1 MAASKPTSSLSLT
14 VDALLPLTLNQ
25 YFGTLTAVRVV
36 PLSEVKFTPRLP
48 VSWLL
53 RRQIVRSWAGDR
65 TLSGPK
71 SPIRSSTILTV
82 SAKA

>member
-1 MAASKPTSSLSLT
+1 MT

-53 RRQIVRSWAGDR
+53 RSYIVRSWAGNR

-71 SPIRSSTILTV
+71 FPIRSSTNITF